1 MSAAPLVLEVRESAA
16 HRASAPAV
24 KLMRRNSPQI
34 ALLVLVSLAMLK
46 WASALLVP
54 VAISMLL
61 SLLFGPGVRW
71 LRRLGVPVMI
81 GAAVLVFG
89 SAALLGAAGVLLA
102 RPASEWLSR
111 APETVPE
118 LQQKIRKIV
127 RPITTIQQTAEQ
139 MSRAASSTSASTM
152 KVAVQDP
159 ALMSRFTSNT
169 LNALAGF
176 FTVLFLT
183 YFLASTDQL
192 FKRKVAM
199 ILAEREDQDRIM
211 HAVAEIEHQTARY
224 LGLNTVISVGL
235 GLATWGLL
243 AIAGLPNGALWGA
256 VAAVLNFIPYVGAL
270 ISLVLIGG
278 ACLITFDGIEKTLIV
293 SAIYFTIHTFTGN
306 IVTPLVLGRGLPLNK
321 VAVFVSLIFWAWL
334 WGVAGAILAVPL
346 TVMLKVICD
355 QVDRL
360 KPVAVL
366 LDS

>member
-1 MSAAPLVLEVRESAA
+1 VL
-16 HRASAPAV
+16 AS
-24 KLMRRNSPQI
+24 I
-34 ALLVLVSLAMLK
+34 ATLK
-46 WASALLVP
+46 WGSALLVP
-54 VAISMLL
+54 IAISVLL

-71 LRRLGVPVMI
+71 LRRFGLPGTA
-81 GAAVLVFG
+81 GAALLVFG

-118 LQQKIRKIV
+118 LQQKIRKLV

-139 MSRAASSTSASTM
+139 MSRAASPATGTPV

-159 ALMSRFTSNT
+159 ALMSRFTSGT
-169 LNALAGF
+169 MNAVAGF

-192 FKRKVAM
+192 FKRKVAT
-199 ILAEREDQDRIM
+199 ILAEREDQERIM
-211 HAVAEIEHQTARY
+211 TAVAEIEHQTARY
-224 LGLNTVISVGL
+224 LGLTTVISLGL
-235 GLATWGLL
+235 GFSTWGLL
-243 AIAGLPNGALWGA
+243 ALAGLPNGALWGA
-256 VAAVLNFIPYVGAL
+256 LAAVLNFIPYVGAFV
-270 ISLVLIGG
+270 SMVLIGG
-278 ACLITFDGIEKTLIV
+278 ACLITFDGLEKTLV
-293 SAIYFTIHTFTGN
+293 VTAVYFTIHTITGN
-306 IVTPLVLGRGLPLNK
+306 MITPLVLGRGLPLNK
-321 VAVFVSLIFWAWL
+321 VAVFVSLIFWAWV